1 MHWHGD
7 SHAYSMLITVLYV
20 IATELEPRTT
30 SDFAPASSKEFL
42 DIQATIECEFT
53 LKRVHDRTRTYSTVL
68 YLIWSKVHWDFWN
81 EVDSQ
86 NLAKHIIKVGT

>member
-42 DIQATIECEFT
+42 DIQAPIECGFT
-53 LKRVHDRTRTYSTVL
+53 LKHVRDMTGTS
-68 YLIWSKVHWDFWN
+68 SKLHCTD
-81 EVDSQ
+81 
-86 NLAKHIIKVGT
+86 K